1 MLRSK
6 KVWLGLAVSALFL
19 ALFLFRIDYSE
30 TFDALK
36 GANYLYVAPAIVVY
50 FGSLWFRTLR
60 WQYLMKHLADVSIS
74 RLYPVTIVGYMANNI
89 MPVRLGE
96 VARSYYLST
105 RERMSASSA
114 LGTVGVDRV
123 FDGLTLIFFILV
135 VWPFLPLADLLKNDA
150 GEWSWE
156 RVAGSAVVLV
166 VFVGAIV
173 VFVALTVRPS
183 LTNRAIGLL
192 LLFVPARF
200 RVGVR
205 GLAETFIE
213 GLGSLDSA
221 KKVLVIFIMSL
232 PVWIMESLMYYLIT
246 LSFGNDFDVSFALAM
261 VVTATSNLVGALP
274 AAPGNVGT
282 FEWAIKITLVSFGYS
297 PEVSVAYAATLHVV
311 LWLPV
316 VVAGIMYL
324 WFEHRSLMELVRGG
338 PATAGAGAGGPISI
352 EGDPKD

>member
-1 MLRSK
+1 M
-6 KVWLGLAVSALFL
+6 
-19 ALFLFRIDYSE
+19 
-30 TFDALK
+30 
-36 GANYLYVAPAIVVY
+36 VY

-135 VWPFLPLADLLKNDA
+135 VWPFLPLADLLK
-150 GEWSWE
+150 E
-156 RVAGSAVVLV
+156 RRRRVVLGKSGGKHC
-166 VFVGAIV
+166 GA
-173 VFVALTVRPS
+173 
-183 LTNRAIGLL
+183 G
-192 LLFVPARF
+192 
-200 RVGVR
+200 GVR
-205 GLAETFIE
+205 WGDSGIRSPYGETQPDESGDRTASAIRAVPVQGSGSGGWRRPFVE

-261 VVTATSNLVGALP
+261 LVTATSNLVGALP

-282 FEWAIKITLVSFGYS
+282 FEWAIKITLVSFGYN

-338 PATAGAGAGGPISI
+338 PATVSAGAGGPISI